1 MWVGELKKMG
11 CIVDNLE
18 ENIIRLNMIQPL
30 KPNYLKYNNFLIDVK
45 DVQCKKFPIDINN
58 VLLYIK
64 RASSNKIIVNDVLV
78 DAHHPNASSI
88 TTTNIMYLKK
98 SHGFKIIDKFCTSS
112 FIFNDLDPNDFVNK
126 INSLIGNLKIWNYD
140 SAFWRDFKILD
151 LDIDI
156 NMNYIDPSTGNI
168 MSGKRLIK
176 RIKRHA
182 KVIKISSILN
192 RYSIFD
198 NNIFEH
204 LVERF
209 I

>member
-1 MWVGELKKMG
+1 MWIGELRKIG

-18 ENIIRLNMIQPL
+18 DNIIKLNMIHPL

-45 DVQCKKFPIDINN
+45 DVQSKKFPIDINN

-64 RASSNKIIVNDVLV
+64 RAPSNKIIVNDVLV

-98 SHGFKIIDKFCTSS
+98 SHDFKIINKFCINS
-112 FIFNDLDPNDFVNK
+112 FVFDDSDPTDFVNK
-126 INSLIGNLKIWNYD
+126 INTLIGNLKIWNYD

-151 LDIDI
+151 LDIDSK
-156 NMNYIDPSTGNI
+156 MDYIDPITNNI
-168 MSGKRLIK
+168 ISGKRLIK
-176 RIKRHA
+176 RIKRHN
-182 KVIKISSILN
+182 KVIKLSAILN
-192 RYSIFD
+192 KYTVFD
-198 NNIFEH
+198 NNSFEH
-204 LVERF
+204 LVKKF